1 MTVPDTFVTA
11 RLAAER
17 LRPEHEPEIHRMHQD
32 PVQMATLGGVKDEAW
47 TAAYM
52 KRHLEHWDQRG
63 FGVWLLRDRVDQ
75 AVAGRV
81 LLRPLVVD
89 GVDEVEVG
97 YSFYPAW
104 WGRGLATEAATAGLE
119 IARDTLRLPSLVA
132 LTSPTNEGSQRVLTK
147 IGMRFDREVAENGL
161 VLRLFRVTFAERH
174 AGT

>member
-1 MTVPDTFVTA
+1 
-11 RLAAER
+11 
-17 LRPEHEPEIHRMHQD
+17 
-32 PVQMATLGGVKDEAW
+32 MATLGGVKDEAW

-52 KRHLEHWDQRG
+52 KRHLEHWDQCG
-63 FGVWLLRDRVDQ
+63 FGVWLLRDRLDQ
-75 AVAGRV
+75 DVAGRV

-89 GVDEVEVG
+89 GVNEVEVG

-104 WGRGLATEAATAGLE
+104 WDRGFATEAATACLG

-147 IGMRFDREVAENGL
+147 IGMRFDREVDEDGL
-161 VLRLFRVTFAERH
+161 VSMLFRVTFTERQ